1 MGEAARDEMLDA
13 LRAAAEVAYAT
24 SIDALALSYA
34 ARGDTERVL
43 AMLAGGANVRAS
55 LGDGRTLVALAAED
69 GDEEL
74 VRALV
79 ARGADVSAADVR
91 GATPVFAAARGGHTG
106 TVLALVEGGAD
117 VDKANSMGTT
127 PLFIAA
133 AHGHTAC
140 VRALAECG
148 ADARAAACWYTVG
161 GSTPVFAAARGGHTE
176 TVRALVRELGAGV
189 GTANN
194 RGETPLF
201 IAAASG
207 HTACVRALVLEFGA
221 DANTANNEGV
231 TPVQAA
237 ARAGDAATAW
247 TLVRE
252 CGAELD
258 RARRQRLAFGMALH
272 PRLGGGSRAY
282 CLDEHLLQLVLRPHV
297 ASGAAASEMAAARG
311 QLTAERV
318 LRFLEA
324 QEDAAPTHAAANAAR
339 RAGFEC
345 PVCLEPA
352 GLVLVPCGHPVCRA
366 CWAQIDNGDKRC
378 PLCSE
383 GHVLAVGSGTWP
395 DSAPLGER

>member
-1 MGEAARDEMLDA
+1 
-13 LRAAAEVAYAT
+13 
-24 SIDALALSYA
+24 
-34 ARGDTERVL
+34 
-43 AMLAGGANVRAS
+43 VR
-55 LGDGRTLVALAAED
+55 
-69 GDEEL
+69 
-74 VRALV
+74 
-79 ARGADVSAADVR
+79 
-91 GATPVFAAARGGHTG
+91 
-106 TVLALVEGGAD
+106 
-117 VDKANSMGTT
+117 
-127 PLFIAA
+127 
-133 AHGHTAC
+133 
-140 VRALAECG
+140 ECG
-148 ADARAAACWYTVG
+148 ADADTASSEG
-161 GSTPVFAAARGGHTE
+161 FTPAFAAAAEGH
-176 TVRALVRELGAGV
+176 AD
-189 GTANN
+189 
-194 RGETPLF
+194 
-201 IAAASG
+201 
-207 HTACVRALVLEFGA
+207 CVRALVLECGA
-221 DANTANNEGV
+221 DADTASNEGFTPVFGAAANGHADCVRALVRECGADVDTASNEGV

-366 CWAQIDNGDKRC
+366 CWAHIDNGDKRC